1 MQGKPGISL
10 FTLVPPTLTW
20 HLVSDTERSLSPP
33 PPPHVTPLSLG
44 KVLAIVGRQGAKP
57 PPSHSSKI
65 PSVGSSTSL
74 PVFAK
79 LGEIKKTFV
88 LGMCSARVG
97 LAGRFLWKKWAKKFG
112 PKKALLS
119 RRRAASLLYTLYKPC
134 CKSCGAEWY
143 SAGRSRLNKPIPTR
157 PHCCPCWPEP
167 RTLTRESS
175 KGVNTGI
182 IP

>member
-20 HLVSDTERSLSPP
+20 HLVSNTERSPRHPRPP
-33 PPPHVTPLSLG
+33 CDPLEPG
-44 KVLAIVGRQGAKP
+44 KSVGHRRKTRCEA

-88 LGMCSARVG
+88 PGMGSVRVG

-119 RRRAASLLYTLYKPC
+119 RRRAASLLYTLYKPW

-143 SAGRSRLNKPIPTR
+143 SVGRSRLNKPIPTR